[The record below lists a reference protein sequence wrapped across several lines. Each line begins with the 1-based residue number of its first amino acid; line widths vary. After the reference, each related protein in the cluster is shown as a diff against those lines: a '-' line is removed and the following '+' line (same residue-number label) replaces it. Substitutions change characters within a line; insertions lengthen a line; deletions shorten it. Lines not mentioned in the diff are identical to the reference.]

1 MHYMI
6 HQQYDGMIFDI
17 VTHED
22 ATKQWVVNVSLHCAD
37 HFSLTHC
44 FDPTIN
50 MHYWESDDYD
60 NFVRF
65 SDNFLQENA
74 RYFVSQGMDIMQQ
87 AFFMNMNPI
96 EQIDYIK
103 NLDLV

>member
-1 MHYMI
+1 MNYII

-17 VTHED
+17 VIKKYETGRWD
-22 ATKQWVVNVSLHCAD
+22 VDVSLHCPD
-37 HFSLTHC
+37 CFVITHY
-44 FDPTIN
+44 FDPMIN